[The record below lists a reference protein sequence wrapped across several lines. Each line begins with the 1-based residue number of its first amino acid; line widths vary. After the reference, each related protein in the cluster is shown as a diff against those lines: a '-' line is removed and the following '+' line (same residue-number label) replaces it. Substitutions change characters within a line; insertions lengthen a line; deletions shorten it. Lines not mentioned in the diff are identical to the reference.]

1 MLKKDISYLT
11 LSDIHTLNDS
21 NETGYICES
30 IREYFS
36 DFKPTS
42 RFVDLDIIFLAG
54 DIFDTYKDSK
64 SNDVVKVI
72 GIMRELMSF
81 CVRHDIKLRVL
92 KGTPGHDYD
101 QSELFTP
108 IALAYEG
115 KLDYKYAEVL
125 SIEKMDDLGLSILYV
140 PDEWAGSAAK
150 CREQVI
156 DLMKMHHLEKID
168 IACMH
173 GMFDFQIPDLGEH
186 PLKHDTQWY
195 LSIIRYF
202 INIGHDHTFKTFDRI
217 IVQGSF
223 DRIAHGEEGKKGG
236 VVCYL
241 RPGAENWFDFIENKR
256 ARIYKTITV
265 KSKDL
270 DTAIEQVRKVL
281 DKLPDNSHVRIST
294 GPDNPI
300 LTVMDEFKRA
310 HPKMIFKKHKDK
322 KQHIESVNELAKAV
336 SLAST
341 YEVVALTKSNIV
353 EMILSNIATPLTP
366 EANDLLL
373 AELEAIT

>member
-125 SIEKMDDLGLSILYV
+125 SIEKMDDLGLSVLYV

-156 DLMKMHHLEKID
+156 DLMRMHHLEKID

-241 RPGAENWFDFIENKR
+241 RPGAESWFDFIENKR

-310 HPKMIFKKHKDK
+310 NPKMIFKKHKDK

-353 EMILSNIATPLTP
+353 EMILSNMSTPLTP

-373 AELEAIT
+373 SELEAIT

>member
-125 SIEKMDDLGLSILYV
+125 SIEKMDDLGLSVLYV

-156 DLMKMHHLEKID
+156 DLMRMHHLEKID

-241 RPGAENWFDFIENKR
+241 RPGAESWFDFIENKR

-310 HPKMIFKKHKDK
+310 NPKMIFKKHKDK

-353 EMILSNIATPLTP
+353 EMILSNMSTPLTP

-373 AELEAIT
+373 SELEVIT